1 MNDRGDA
8 DTVEL
13 PIPTIPVG
21 VERPPPFSSLVQ
33 VDLAALSDTG
43 KVRPNNEDHYL
54 VVRFGRFLDNLLT
67 NLPEGEVPARS
78 TETGYG
84 MVVAD
89 GMGGSAAGE
98 VASRLAIQSLI
109 NLVLCTPDWILLPED
124 EYYKEMTRRA
134 VERFHLVHQT
144 LAEQARE
151 DNRLGGMGTTMT
163 MAYSVGADLLLAH
176 VGDSRCYL
184 FRRGLLCQLT
194 HDHTMA
200 QALADYGQIP
210 RETVAG
216 HRLRHVLTQVL
227 GTGTGELRP
236 EVELLNLEDGDCLLL
251 CTDGLT
257 EMVDDTT
264 IAAVLDRAADA
275 KDACRNLLNLALEA
289 GGTDNVTVL
298 VARYRFPRDS

>member
-1 MNDRGDA
+1 MNDRGSA

-13 PIPTIPVG
+13 PVPTVPVG
-21 VERPPPFSSLVQ
+21 VERPPSFSSLVQ

-43 KVRPNNEDHYL
+43 RVRPNNEDHYL
-54 VVRFGRFLDNLLT
+54 IIRFGRFLETLLT
-67 NLPEGEVPARS
+67 NLPEGELPTRA

-98 VASRLAIQSLI
+98 VASQLAVQSLI
-109 NLVLCTPDWILLPED
+109 NLVLGTPDWILRPED
-124 EYYKEMTRRA
+124 EYFKEMTRRA
-134 VERFHLVHQT
+134 VERFHLVHRA
-144 LAEQARE
+144 LAEQANE
-151 DNRLGGMGTTMT
+151 DYRLKGMGTTMT
-163 MAYSVGADLLLAH
+163 MAYSIGADLLLAH

-194 HDHTMA
+194 RDHTLAHAMA
-200 QALADYGQIP
+200 EFGQIP
-210 RETVAG
+210 KETVAR

-236 EVELLNLEDGDCLLL
+236 EVELLTLEDGDCLLM

-257 EMVDDTT
+257 EMVDDST
-264 IAAVLDRAADA
+264 IAAVLDRAADS
-275 KDACRNLLNLALEA
+275 KKGCRLLLDLALEA

-298 VARYRFPRDS
+298 VARYRFPTVG